1 MNPRI
6 KSYIYI
12 IVGSIFAVL
21 TIIYLYRLV
30 VANQLRQDFFNIG
43 EQEQEE
49 ATQEMLNSMDEKCID
64 NPDFLYCNNN

>member
-1 MNPRI
+1 
-6 KSYIYI
+6 
-12 IVGSIFAVL
+12 
-21 TIIYLYRLV
+21 V